1 MKQLRKHLVFIL
13 NAYLFNFHE
22 FKGENLKFE
31 FVTLTD
37 YDCQKTI
44 MKYYKNSD
52 VDVILKK
59 GLLGKE
65 EKEGGRNLIRFLS
78 YQQMKKFNPEYKLDL
93 IELKN

>member
-1 MKQLRKHLVFIL
+1 VKQLRKHLVFIL

-37 YDCQKTI
+37 YDCEKTI
-44 MKYYKNSD
+44 MDYYKNSD

-59 GLLGKE
+59 GLLGKG
-65 EKEGGRNLIRFLS
+65 EKEGGRDLIRFLS
-78 YQQMKKFNPEYKLDL
+78 YQQLKKFNPEYKLDL